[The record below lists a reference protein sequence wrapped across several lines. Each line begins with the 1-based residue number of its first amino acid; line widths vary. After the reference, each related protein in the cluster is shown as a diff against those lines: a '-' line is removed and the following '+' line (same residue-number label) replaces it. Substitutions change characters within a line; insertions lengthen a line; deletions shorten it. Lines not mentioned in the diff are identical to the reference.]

1 MKARYEVTVAKNPIL
16 GAPKRTKVILRK
28 SVCSVLVVISIFGL
42 FVFVVVVGGASEASA
57 GS

>member
-16 GAPKRTKVILRK
+16 GAPKRTKVIHRN
-28 SVCSVLVVISIFGL
+28 SVCSILIVISI